1 MKFTSRLFV
10 RASEM
15 FWFAAVVGFLLLM
28 GEVIDE
34 VRHGHENLM
43 IGFAIPLWGFAV
55 LFSTLVSRSMQTT
68 FPALSPRNIVPER
81 NNWSVIIAVGLALTL
96 GVIWGKSALFAHFYD
111 SCKII
116 LAMQL
121 AGLLLGFI
129 YKTGGLRNL
138 LVSLF
143 FALVA
148 AVAACGG
155 LLVIVYAMSSD
166 DSPNIMEIARA
177 LTSIG
182 VPLAT
187 LMALLDY
194 LRQAQ
199 SVSKGFISPSM
210 LAR

>member
-1 MKFTSRLFV
+1 MKITNRLFI
-10 RASEM
+10 RASEI
-15 FWFAAVVGFLLLM
+15 FWFGAVVGFLLLM

-34 VRHGHENLM
+34 VRHGDENLM

-55 LFSTLVSRSMQTT
+55 LFSTLVNRSVQMIL
-68 FPALSPRNIVPER
+68 PALSPRNTVSER
-81 NNWSVIIAVGLALTL
+81 SSWSVIIAVGLTLTL

-116 LAMQL
+116 LTLQI

-129 YKTGGLRNL
+129 YKIGGLRNL
-138 LVSLF
+138 LVSLL

-155 LLVIVYAMSSD
+155 LLAIVYAMSSD
-166 DSPNIMEIARA
+166 GAPNTMEIARA

-182 VPLAT
+182 VPLAIS
-187 LMALLDY
+187 MALFDC

-199 SVSKGFISPSM
+199 SASANLISISTS
-210 LAR
+210 AR